1 MLRPLLR
8 PLLSQGV
15 DAANTPIETA
25 LTEEQRKK
33 ATEHPGG
40 LKSLAA
46 FRGIRQKQLAT
57 LRRGRGALAAPT
69 KSS

>member
-8 PLLSQGV
+8 PLLSQEV

-46 FRGIRQKQLAT
+46 FRGL
-57 LRRGRGALAAPT
+57 GRSSWRLCGEAAVL
-69 KSS
+69 